1 MPDREPDR
9 GPEPVAGL
17 PLLVLL
23 ALAGGA
29 VTGLVGGAFRRLLV
43 EADGVRDD
51 LLGWATTGSPV
62 RVLVPVVVVSAAV
75 ATARLLVRRVP
86 EAAGSGVQ
94 RVEAYLR
101 AEVPPA
107 PTSVLPVKFVG
118 GLLSLGSGMVLGREG
133 PTVQMGATVGDV
145 LARRTR
151 LPQDDARTLSVALA
165 GAGLGVAF
173 SAPLGGA
180 LFALEEVSHAFRTRL
195 VVATLAG
202 TASALAVTRWIVG
215 PEPVLPV
222 GHVEAGPAVVLVA
235 YAVLGLVLGALG
247 VVYNLVV
254 VGLMDL
260 VDRWSSVS
268 PELKAAAVALV
279 VVVVGLVAPWL
290 IGGGDLLNE
299 KILAGSMA
307 VHTLVVVLLVRW
319 VLGPL
324 CYSVGTPGGLFAPLL
339 VVGAA
344 AGALFASAAAAHLPG
359 PTVPSTSFAVVGMTA
374 FFTAVV
380 RAPVTGVVLLMEM
393 TAQTT
398 LVVPMVVGTGAALFA
413 ATVLHGPPVYD
424 TLRTRMERGR
434 SR

>member
-1 MPDREPDR
+1 MTDPEPD
-9 GPEPVAGL
+9 PVAGL
-17 PLLVLL
+17 PRLVLL

-29 VTGLVGGAFRRLLV
+29 VTGVVGGLFRRLLAHAEV
-43 EADGVRDD
+43 LRDD
-51 LLGWATTGSPV
+51 LLGWAGDGASA
-62 RVLVPVVVVSAAV
+62 RVLVPVVVCAAAV
-75 ATARLLVRRVP
+75 AAARHLVRRVP

-101 AEVPPA
+101 AEIPPA
-107 PTSVLPVKFVG
+107 PTAVLPVKFVG

-145 LARRTR
+145 LSRRTR
-151 LPQDDARTLSVALA
+151 LPQDDARTLSVSLA

-180 LFALEEVSHAFRTRL
+180 MFALEEVSHAFRPRL

-202 TASALAVTRWIVG
+202 TASALVVTRWIVG
-215 PEPVLPV
+215 PEAVLPV
-222 GHVEAGPAVVLVA
+222 GPVEAGPAVVLLA

-247 VVYNLVV
+247 VAYNRVV
-254 VGLMDL
+254 VRMLDL
-260 VDRWSSVS
+260 AGRWPAVP
-268 PELKAAAVALV
+268 PEAKAAAVAV
-279 VVVVGLVAPWL
+279 VVVAIGLAAPWL
-290 IGGGDLLNE
+290 IGGGDVVNE
-299 KILAGSMA
+299 DVLVGSPA
-307 VHTLVVVLLVRW
+307 VHTLVLVVLVRW
-319 VLGPL
+319 LLGPL

-339 VVGAA
+339 VLGAA
-344 AGALFASAAAAHLPG
+344 AGSLFAAGVADHLPG
-359 PTVPSTSFAVVGMTA
+359 PTVPAASFAVVGMTA

-398 LVVPMVVGTGAALFA
+398 LVLPMVVGALAALVA
-413 ATVLHGPPVYD
+413 ATLLHGPPVYD
-424 TLRTRMERGR
+424 TLRTRMETTERGT